1 MLAKVSGED
10 ESNYEQDDPV
20 ERIVDILEKNK
31 NNISINKDGLVSIN
45 FSSKEVRE
53 KLANQL
59 KLLERFGDK
68 KSK

>member
-1 MLAKVSGED
+1 MLAKVFGED
-10 ESNYEQDDPV
+10 ENNYEQDDPV